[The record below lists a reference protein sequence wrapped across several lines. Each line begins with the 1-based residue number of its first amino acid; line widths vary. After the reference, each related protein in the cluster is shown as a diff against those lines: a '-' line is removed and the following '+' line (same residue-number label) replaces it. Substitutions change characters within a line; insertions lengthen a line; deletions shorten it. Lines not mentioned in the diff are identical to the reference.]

1 MVSVSGRV
9 TFVVP
14 RRPLMSA
21 AWTANALG
29 SIRMTVVLGRPPL
42 YRRPGEIGR
51 RALGSLLEVGIKAYG
66 AAAVVSVALSDAE
79 TVAGKSY
86 DGLNAV
92 PNLTQRYHE
101 ARYVVEHREQIQ
113 SALDYVH
120 DNAPDPN
127 ELETAARQS
136 SETLQGITTTYSE
149 VTQAWHDVA
158 SIRPHNVMENLPSAK
173 EHFDKAWAAKP
184 DLDSIGQLADKA
196 QDITPFLR
204 HVNDLDVDFPKI
216 YGNLLTVLD
225 NFASDEIG
233 ATVGVM
239 GAAFGVAYALG
250 SAAGFWS
257 RRGRPGLV
265 AGTLQR
271 VGARCFQRWY
281 VRNLEYA
288 LGQSFYAIARERIQC
303 DILADPQR
311 ALDPEAFH
319 ELERYFEAR
328 GMHARRAPSGLS
340 QSRV

>member
-1 MVSVSGRV
+1 
-9 TFVVP
+9 
-14 RRPLMSA
+14 
-21 AWTANALG
+21 
-29 SIRMTVVLGRPPL
+29 MTVVLRRPPL

-79 TVAGKSY
+79 TAAGKSY
-86 DGLNAV
+86 DGLNAA

-113 SALDYVH
+113 LALDYVH

-149 VTQAWHDVA
+149 VTQAWHDVT
-158 SIRPHNVMENLPSAK
+158 SIRPRNVMENLPRAK

-196 QDITPFLR
+196 QDVTPFLR
-204 HVNDLDVDFPKI
+204 HVNDLDVDLPKI

-225 NFASDEIG
+225 NFASDELA

-250 SAAGFWS
+250 LAAGFWG
-257 RRGRPGLV
+257 RRGRPGFV

-271 VGARCFQRWY
+271 VGARCFQGWY

-288 LGQSFYAIARERIQC
+288 LGQSFYAIARERIQR

-311 ALDPEAFH
+311 TLDPKALE
-319 ELERYFEAR
+319 ELERYFDNRNLDAR
-328 GMHARRAPSGLS
+328 TASLDPSRSRALS
-340 QSRV
+340 MEL

>member
-1 MVSVSGRV
+1 
-9 TFVVP
+9 
-14 RRPLMSA
+14 
-21 AWTANALG
+21 
-29 SIRMTVVLGRPPL
+29 MTVVLGRPPL

-51 RALGSLLEVGIKAYG
+51 RALGSLLEVGMKAYG

-113 SALDYVH
+113 SALEYVH

-136 SETLQGITTTYSE
+136 SETLQGITTTYSQ
-149 VTQAWHDVA
+149 VTQAWHDV
-158 SIRPHNVMENLPSAK
+158 STIRPHNVMENLPRAK
-173 EHFDKAWAAKP
+173 EHFDKAWAARP
-184 DLDSIGQLADKA
+184 DLDSIGQLADRA

-225 NFASDEIG
+225 NFASDEIA

-239 GAAFGVAYALG
+239 AAAFGVAYALG
-250 SAAGFWS
+250 MAAGFWG
-257 RRGRPGLV
+257 RRGRPGFI
-265 AGTLQR
+265 ASTLHR
-271 VGARCFQRWY
+271 LGARCFHGWY

-288 LGQSFYAIARERIQC
+288 LGRSFYAIARERIQR

-311 ALDPEAFH
+311 ALDPEALQ
-319 ELERYFEAR
+319 ELARYFESRHLDAR
-328 GMHARRAPSGLS
+328 TALSDSSRSRALS
-340 QSRV
+340 LEL